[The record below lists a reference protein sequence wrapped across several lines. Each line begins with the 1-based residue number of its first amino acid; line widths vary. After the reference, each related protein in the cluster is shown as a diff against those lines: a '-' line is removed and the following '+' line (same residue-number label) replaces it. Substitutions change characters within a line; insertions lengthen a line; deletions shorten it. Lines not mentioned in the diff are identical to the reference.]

1 MIAARIRV
9 AVGFGVG
16 VAVGVT
22 SGFFSSADM
31 GSYPNVLFGV
41 FCDFFYKSIDQY
53 RLLARLIA
61 SSISYIFVSL

>member
-41 FCDFFYKSIDQY
+41 FCDF
-53 RLLARLIA
+53 L
-61 SSISYIFVSL
+61 

>member
-1 MIAARIRV
+1 MQKTESEQMIAARIRV
-9 AVGFGVG
+9 AVGFGMG

-41 FCDFFYKSIDQY
+41 FCDFFINP
-53 RLLARLIA
+53 LISTAFLPA
-61 SSISYIFVSL
+61 S